1 MGAQH
6 HPRPIREAWVGALRA
21 DGGLSLAVPANR
33 QIITATNRVH
43 VGSRKRVEPERRRFF
58 FNLPRWPTAI
68 TPCTIRFSL
77 CRRYRSG
84 SALLLLTVA
93 ISSAHRLRLTLAT
106 IATALSVCHAN
117 RQTGETERR
126 NCQRQ
131 RNKEKKRWRERERE
145 RERENYKEQ
154 STTIEEHKQNQTG
167 KEGR

>member
-6 HPRPIREAWVGALRA
+6 HSRPIREAWLGALRA
-21 DGGLSLAVPANR
+21 DGGLNLAVPANR
-33 QIITATNRVH
+33 QIIIATNRVH

-93 ISSAHRLRLTLAT
+93 ISSAHRLRHTCNDRDSAVRLP
-106 IATALSVCHAN
+106 
-117 RQTGETERR
+117 RQSPNGGDR
-126 NCQRQ
+126 
-131 RNKEKKRWRERERE
+131 KEA
-145 RERENYKEQ
+145 
-154 STTIEEHKQNQTG
+154 G
-167 KEGR
+167 KEEERHQREKRREKERQEK